1 MKQRQPILLVCV
13 FAVVCVLSGLALV
26 YTKHESRKLFV
37 ELEKLTHERDE
48 LNIEWGQLQIEQST
62 WAQHARI
69 EQVATEDLSQQA
81 DTRHL
86 RTAKITA
93 HRGTILDRNGEPL
106 AISTPVDSI
115 WVNPR
120 QFAPAVDRIPQLAR
134 TLGVDSQMLMRRVT
148 RSMDK
153 EFLYLKRHLSPEQ
166 AQEVLDLGLPG
177 VSVQRE
183 YRRYYP
189 ASEVTGHLVGFTNI
203 DDEGQEGLE
212 LAFNHWLAGES
223 GAKRVLKDRLGRAI
237 ENVASI
243 RPPRHGKDLRT
254 SIDLRLQYLAYRA
267 LKGAI
272 KLHDARSGSIV
283 VLDVHTGE
291 VLAMVNQPTYNPNDR
306 SQFAAERYRNRAVT
320 DIFEPG
326 SSIKPLVIAAAL
338 ESGQY
343 QPSSIVDTAPGFIDI
358 GAKRIEDTRNLGRIS
373 LTTILARSS
382 NVGIT
387 KLAMT
392 LQPDLLWETMTRFG
406 LGELTNS
413 SFPGESAG
421 MLTHYS
427 NWRPI
432 SQATLA
438 YGYGVSVTPLQ
449 LAQAYA
455 AIGNGGQLMP
465 VTLMAGSGTAEPRRI
480 LSEDT
485 ADAVRRMLEE
495 VVRPGG
501 TGTKV
506 AVEGYRVAGKT
517 GTAWKFA
524 TGGYSED
531 KYISIFAGLAP
542 ASNPRLATVV
552 VIDEPGGE
560 LYYGSD
566 VAAPVFAD
574 VMSESLRLLAV
585 APDAAA
591 PRDPGSVVQAVAA
604 RAESR

>member
-1 MKQRQPILLVCV
+1 MRRGAETKQQPARRFVGRLTLIGVFFSLVAVSLVARAVHLQV
-13 FAVVCVLSGLALV
+13 FN
-26 YTKHESRKLFV
+26 
-37 ELEKLTHERDE
+37 RDF
-48 LNIEWGQLQIEQST
+48 LN
-62 WAQHARI
+62 
-69 EQVATEDLSQQA
+69 QQA

-86 RTAKITA
+86 RTERISA
-93 HRGTILDRNGEPL
+93 HRGTITDRHGEPL

-115 WVNPR
+115 WANPSKL
-120 QFAPAVDRIPQLAR
+120 APAVDRIPELAR
-134 TLGVDSQMLMRRVT
+134 VLGVDSQQLMRRVT

-166 AQEVLDLGLPG
+166 SQQVMALKLPG
-177 VSVQRE
+177 VNVQRE
-183 YRRYYP
+183 YGRYYP
-189 ASEVTGHLVGFTNI
+189 AGEVAGHLVGFTNI

-212 LAFNHWLAGES
+212 LAFNHWLAGET
-223 GAKRVLKDRLGRAI
+223 GAKRVLKDRLGRSV

-254 SIDLRLQYLAYRA
+254 SIDLRLQYLAYRT
-267 LKGAI
+267 LKSAI
-272 KLHDARSGSIV
+272 KTHNARSGSIV
-283 VLDVHTGE
+283 VLDVKTGE

-306 SQFAAERYRNRAVT
+306 SQLAAERYRNRAIT

-326 SSIKPLVIAAAL
+326 SSLKPLVVAAAL

-343 QPSSIVDTAPGFIDI
+343 RPSSIVDTAPGYIVV
-358 GAKRIEDTRNLGRIS
+358 GPKKIEDSRNLGRVS

-392 LQPDLLWETMTRFG
+392 LQPDQLWETMTQFG
-406 LGELTNS
+406 LGELTTS
-413 SFPGESAG
+413 GFPGESAG

-455 AIGNGGQLMP
+455 ALGSAGEMRP
-465 VTLMAGSGTAEPRRI
+465 VSLVALDAPGEGHQV
-480 LSEDT
+480 LSKDT
-485 ADAVRRMLEE
+485 ANSVRRMLEE

-501 TGTKV
+501 TGTK
-506 AVEGYRVAGKT
+506 AAIEGYRVAGKT

-524 TGGYSED
+524 TGGYSQD

-542 ASNPRLATVV
+542 ASDPRLATVV

-574 VMSESLRLLAV
+574 VMSESLRLLAI
-585 APDAAA
+585 APDALPA
-591 PRDPGSVVQAVAA
+591 RDPGSVVQAVAA
-604 RAESR
+604 RPESR

>member
-1 MKQRQPILLVCV
+1 MRRGAETKQQTARRFAGRVMLVTGFFGLLAASLVAR
-13 FAVVCVLSGLALV
+13 AVYLQVLD
-26 YTKHESRKLFV
+26 TDF
-37 ELEKLTHERDE
+37 
-48 LNIEWGQLQIEQST
+48 LN
-62 WAQHARI
+62 
-69 EQVATEDLSQQA
+69 QQA
-81 DTRHL
+81 DSRHL
-86 RTAKITA
+86 RTEKISA
-93 HRGTILDRNGEPL
+93 HRGTITDRNGEPL

-115 WVNPR
+115 WANPK
-120 QFAPAVDRIPQLAR
+120 QFAPAVDSIPQLAR
-134 TLGVDSQMLMRRVT
+134 ALGLDSQMLMRRIT

-166 AQEVLDLGLPG
+166 ASEVLALNLPG
-177 VSVQRE
+177 INVQRE

-189 ASEVTGHLVGFTNI
+189 ASEVTGHLVGFTDI

-212 LAFNHWLAGES
+212 LAFNHWLGGES
-223 GAKRVLKDRLGRAI
+223 GAKRVLKDRLGRSI

-243 RPPRHGKDLRT
+243 RPPHHGKDLRT
-254 SIDLRLQYLAYRA
+254 SIDLRLQYLAYRT
-267 LKGAI
+267 LKSAI
-272 KLHDARSGSIV
+272 RQHNARSGSIV
-283 VLDVHTGE
+283 VLDVQTGE

-306 SQFAAERYRNRAVT
+306 SQFAAERYRNRAIT

-326 SSIKPLVIAAAL
+326 SSLKPLVVAAAL
-338 ESGQY
+338 ETGQY
-343 QPSSIVDTAPGFIDI
+343 RPSSIIDTAPGFVVV
-358 GAKRIEDTRNLGRIS
+358 GSKRIEDTRNLGRVS

-392 LQPDLLWETMTRFG
+392 LQPDQLWDTMTQFG
-406 LGELTNS
+406 LGELTTS
-413 SFPGESAG
+413 GFPGESAG

-455 AIGNGGQLMP
+455 AIGNDGEMRPISLVALDAPNEGERVISQE
-465 VTLMAGSGTAEPRRI
+465 TA
-480 LSEDT
+480 T
-485 ADAVRRMLEE
+485 AVRRMLEE

-501 TGTKV
+501 TGTKA
-506 AVEGYRVAGKT
+506 AVDGYRIAGKT

-524 TGGYSED
+524 SGGYSQD
-531 KYISIFAGLAP
+531 KYISIFAGMAP
-542 ASNPRLATVV
+542 ASDPRLATVV

-585 APDAAA
+585 APDATPA
-591 PRDPGSVVQAVAA
+591 RDPGSVVQAMAA
-604 RAESR
+604 RTENQ